1 MSIKK
6 NFAYSSILTTS
17 SYIFPLLTFPYVNRV
32 LGVNNIGIC
41 SFVEGVVGYFML
53 FSAMGI
59 GTLAIR
65 EVAKYKSDKLSLS
78 KAFSSLL
85 SLNMLT
91 TFIAMVIL
99 FVSILIIPEFERH
112 EGMFYIAIGQILF
125 KTLLIEWLFIGLED
139 FKYIT
144 IRTIL
149 IKVIYVLFVFIFIN
163 TPDDYQKYFA
173 LNVLA
178 VVVNAIVNMLYS
190 RHFVAY
196 TLKGIRIKQYIEP
209 FIVLGIYGILTSLY
223 KSFNI
228 VFLGFSSNDV
238 QVGYYST
245 ATRVYSI
252 ILSLFTAFTGVMLPR
267 MSSLVAE
274 GKSAEFLSLA
284 NKSVD
289 ALLFFTIP
297 LIVISEFFAP
307 NIIYL
312 LAGTGYEGAVLPM
325 RIVMPLMLVIGYE
338 QIIIIQ
344 MLMPLKKDRAILINS
359 FWGGICALILNFV
372 LVPRLESIGSA
383 IVWVCSEL
391 LVLLSAQYFIYKYV
405 KFDFPF
411 SKMISR
417 TFFSLPLIIVY
428 FFLNE
433 YWNEKSILCP
443 IFISCVISL
452 YFYLLEIKIFKNEI
466 VISNSLKIANV
477 CKNVFR

>member
-6 NFAYSSILTTS
+6 NFAFSSILTAS
-17 SYIFPLLTFPYVNRV
+17 SYIFPLLTFPYVTRV

-65 EVAKYKSDKLSLS
+65 EVAKYKSDKILLS
-78 KAFSSLL
+78 KAFNSLL

-91 TFIAMVIL
+91 TLIAMMAL
-99 FVSILIIPEFERH
+99 FVALLFVPELQRH
-112 EGMFYIAIGQILF
+112 ENMFYIAIGQILF

-149 IKVIYVLFVFIFIN
+149 IKIVYVISVFIFIK
-163 TPDDYQKYFA
+163 TPEDYQMYFA
-173 LNVLA
+173 LNVFA
-178 VVVNAIVNMLYS
+178 VVINAIVNMLYS
-190 RHFVAY
+190 RHFVSY
-196 TLKGIRIKQYIEP
+196 SIKGIQIKKYIEP
-209 FIVLGIYGILTSLY
+209 FIILGIYGFLTSLY
-223 KSFNI
+223 KSFNV
-228 VFLGFSSNDV
+228 VFLGFSSNNI

-245 ATRVYSI
+245 ATRVYAI
-252 ILSLFTAFTGVMLPR
+252 ILSLFSAFTGVMLPR

-274 GKSAEFLSLA
+274 GKSKEFLDLA

-297 LIVISEFFAP
+297 LIVISELFAP
-307 NIIYL
+307 QIIFF
-312 LAGTGYEGAVLPM
+312 LAGNGYEGAILPM

-359 FWGGICALILNFV
+359 VWGGGCALLLNFL
-372 LVPRLESIGSA
+372 LVPKFESVGSA
-383 IVWVCSEL
+383 FVWVISEL
-391 LVLLSAQYFIYKYV
+391 IVLFSAQYFISKYE
-405 KFDFPF
+405 KFEFPL
-411 SKMISR
+411 SKFVGRIVS
-417 TFFSLPLIIVY
+417 SLPIIIV
-428 FFLNE
+428 FLLLKKRIDN
-433 YWNEKSILCP
+433 NSILQP
-443 IFISCVISL
+443 VIISIVISL
-452 YFYLLEIKIFKNEI
+452 YYYVLEVKLFKNEI
-466 VISNSLKIANV
+466 VISNSMKFARL
-477 CKNVFR
+477 CKSVFQ